1 MKGDYLESMF
11 ENDKNVVK
19 KFKKFQ
25 EEIEAIDTSKDPNGH
40 FNYVKEELGKRAE
53 VYTQQLRSVGM
64 R

>member
-1 MKGDYLESMF
+1 MF